1 MVTRSPSLRW
11 APVWRSH
18 KYLPLLSRN
27 TSLHILLATSPN
39 ASKRTLSIANPSPW
53 RLAIFTSSPP
63 SRSSAVACSASVGP
77 YYRLDVAT
85 RLTEVRYQF
94 HECNVCC
101 VLGVLTEAAI
111 LTDAHSLGTWQYK
124 CYFNQGP
131 DYPTAADPHHCS
143 GPRASVQGGITAS
156 MPGGSFVGALLSG
169 FLSDILGRKRAIQA
183 GAVIWCIGSI
193 LVCASQDIAMLVVGR
208 FINGLS
214 VGICSAQ
221 VPVYIS
227 ELAPPSK
234 RGRVVGTQQWAITW
248 GILIMYVHIYGI
260 CGRGVDWVM
269 QVLYLVRLLVH

>member
-1 MVTRSPSLRW
+1 MDYHTNYGTTVPCRVQPGECISLDVRI
-11 APVWRSH
+11 H
-18 KYLPLLSRN
+18 GELLLPRRLGRVG
-27 TSLHILLATSPN
+27 A
-39 ASKRTLSIANPSPW
+39 KRTWLTVSVFAMAIGNIYVITAIA
-53 RLAIFTSSPP
+53 
-63 SRSSAVACSASVGP
+63 VVGGGLFGFGMSWLP
-77 YYRLDVAT
+77 RIGALF
-85 RLTEVRYQF
+85 LTEVRHQF
-94 HECNVCC
+94 HECNVRCAYSTWT
-101 VLGVLTEAAI
+101 LTGPLTERG
-111 LTDAHSLGTWQYK
+111 SLGTWQYK

-131 DYPTAADPHHCS
+131 LYPTADNPQNCS

-169 FLSDILGRKRAIQA
+169 FLSDILGRKRAIQV
-183 GAVIWCIGSI
+183 GAVIWCLGSI

-248 GILIMYVHIYGI
+248 GILIMYV
-260 CGRGVDWVM
+260 
-269 QVLYLVRLLVH
+269 RLH

>member
-1 MVTRSPSLRW
+1 
-11 APVWRSH
+11 
-18 KYLPLLSRN
+18 
-27 TSLHILLATSPN
+27 
-39 ASKRTLSIANPSPW
+39 
-53 RLAIFTSSPP
+53 
-63 SRSSAVACSASVGP
+63 
-77 YYRLDVAT
+77 
-85 RLTEVRYQF
+85 
-94 HECNVCC
+94 
-101 VLGVLTEAAI
+101 
-111 LTDAHSLGTWQYK
+111 
-124 CYFNQGP
+124 
-131 DYPTAADPHHCS
+131 
-143 GPRASVQGGITAS
+143 

-260 CGRGVDWVM
+260 CGRGIDWVM

>member
-1 MVTRSPSLRW
+1 
-11 APVWRSH
+11 
-18 KYLPLLSRN
+18 
-27 TSLHILLATSPN
+27 
-39 ASKRTLSIANPSPW
+39 
-53 RLAIFTSSPP
+53 
-63 SRSSAVACSASVGP
+63 
-77 YYRLDVAT
+77 
-85 RLTEVRYQF
+85 
-94 HECNVCC
+94 
-101 VLGVLTEAAI
+101 
-111 LTDAHSLGTWQYK
+111 
-124 CYFNQGP
+124 
-131 DYPTAADPHHCS
+131 
-143 GPRASVQGGITAS
+143 

-169 FLSDILGRKRAIQA
+169 FLSDILGRKRAIQV

-260 CGRGVDWVM
+260 CGRDIDWVV